1 MEARTNVH
9 VNWIEGSPVAVTEK
23 VTCSQAMS
31 YRDAF
36 FKCAIDNDLQQRYG
50 EDGVFV
56 PLNDYL
62 ETYMPA
68 FNAT

>member
-1 MEARTNVH
+1 M
-9 VNWIEGSPVAVTEK
+9 NWIEVSPVAVTEK
-23 VTCSQAMS
+23 VNLALAGNELP
-31 YRDAF
+31 DAF

>member
-1 MEARTNVH
+1 
-9 VNWIEGSPVAVTEK
+9 
-23 VTCSQAMS
+23 MS

>member
-1 MEARTNVH
+1 M
-9 VNWIEGSPVAVTEK
+9 AVTEK
-23 VTCSQAMS
+23 VNLALAGNELP
-31 YRDAF
+31 DAF